1 MENAGFEPKKKIV
14 IRLKDSEGRVYRWRI
29 WYVPRAINII
39 GGGHPSRVIRGWQY
53 EDHDGYA
60 RFAEGNWQ
68 DLVRHFHSTAANYGL
83 ELLQELS

>member
-1 MENAGFEPKKKIV
+1 MIEAGYEPKKRIV
-14 IRLKDSEGRVYRWRI
+14 IRLKDSAERVYRWRI
-29 WYVPRAINII
+29 WHIPRAVLII
-39 GGGHPSRVIRGWQY
+39 GGQHPSRVIRGWQY

-68 DLVRHFHSTAANYGL
+68 DLVRHFKSTAENYGL